1 MRICLVTPYDLS
13 CDGGVNRHVR
23 ALAAALNLRGH
34 EASVLGPASGL
45 APRDCDALPGIV
57 SLSANGSKARIGLLV
72 QRRAVRDYLSE
83 GEYDVVHVHEP
94 CIPGIAR
101 HAAAC
106 DFAPRVV
113 TFHAYAE
120 RESSATRTLR
130 RALARPLRDVRHGI
144 AVSRA
149 AAVFA
154 RRAFAGSIRVI

>member
-23 ALAAALNLRGH
+23 ALAGALRLRGH
-34 EASVLGPASGL
+34 EASVLGPASGP
-45 APRDCDALPGIV
+45 APRDCDTLRGVV
-57 SLSANGSKARIGLLV
+57 SFAANGSRARIGLFVSRL
-72 QRRAVRDYLSE
+72 AVREYLAE

-101 HAAAC
+101 YAAAA
-106 DFAPRVV
+106 DFLPRVV

-120 RESSATRTLR
+120 RESTLTRAVR
-130 RALARPLRDVRHGI
+130 RALASPLRDVRYGI

-149 AAVFA
+149 AAAFA
-154 RRAFAGSIRVI
+154 RRAFPGTIRVI